1 MDRGGLGKQA
11 GLHNPVLEQVQNY
24 FNYLLST
31 FNSKSTM
38 TGKICVEK

>member
-11 GLHNPVLEQVQNY
+11 GLHNPVQNY